1 MSKAKSSSSGSTFT
15 VTEAMGDTGRLT
27 VREAVTGETYDV
39 SRFADELLRE
49 RLKTLAPGSRVQLEL
64 TTRGEPTVT
73 RLLPATPLEP
83 FGAD

>member
-1 MSKAKSSSSGSTFT
+1 MFT
-15 VTEAMGDTGRLT
+15 VAEAMNDTGRLT
-27 VREAVTGETYDV
+27 VREAATGDTYEV
-39 SRFADELLRE
+39 SQFADELLRE

-64 TTRGEPTVT
+64 RSGEVPTVT